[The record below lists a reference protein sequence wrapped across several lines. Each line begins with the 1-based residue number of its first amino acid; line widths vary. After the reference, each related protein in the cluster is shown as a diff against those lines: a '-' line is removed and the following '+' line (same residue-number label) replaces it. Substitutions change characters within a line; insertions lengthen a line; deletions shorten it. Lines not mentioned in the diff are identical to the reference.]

1 MKIIKKLIELL
12 TARQKKQVIILFFLM
27 IGGMFFETIGVGL
40 IIPVFTVL
48 SKSDSGSSVPYIH
61 AFYSLFNN
69 PSPGKIITIAMI
81 AMVIVYLIKN
91 LYLGFL
97 SWAQFRF
104 ANSLQVYLSQRL
116 FTIYL
121 FQPYTF
127 HLQRN
132 SAQLVRNVLTE
143 VSQYQAAIGQ
153 IMTLFSELLVVA
165 GITAL
170 LVTSEPVGAIA
181 VFITL
186 SGVAWLFNRLTKKKI
201 AKWGEER
208 LFHDGQTNQHLMQ
221 GLAGVKDVKILGREK
236 EFLRIFYGHQN
247 KRARLNR
254 LYAII
259 SNLPKLWLECLG
271 MIGLAL
277 LVIIMIA
284 QNKPLAS
291 IVPTL
296 SLFAVASF
304 RLMPSVNKILNA
316 FQGLSYTKSSI
327 EMIYD
332 ELNVDVPTEHFI
344 DLDKANYRLKKEI
357 KIENLTFYYPS
368 TKQPALKNCT
378 FSIPVGQ
385 SVGIIGS
392 SGSGKSTLIDI
403 VMGLLQPE
411 SGRILI
417 DESDINQSFSSLR
430 GWQNQIGY
438 VNQSIYLTDDTLRKN
453 VAFGINEKNI
463 DEEAIERAIKAA
475 QLDEF
480 INSLPDR
487 LETMVGERGVR
498 LSGGQR
504 QRIGIARALYHN
516 PPVLVLDEATS
527 ALDQITEQGVMESVK
542 LLKGKTIII
551 VAHRY
556 STIEHCDWIIKL
568 SHGKLVEEG
577 RPEDLLQKNIV
588 KNNKG

>member
-1 MKIIKKLIELL
+1 MKIIYKLVELL
-12 TARQKKQVIILFFLM
+12 TSRQKKRIIILFILM
-27 IGGMFFETIGVGL
+27 IGGMIFETLGVGL

-48 SKSDSGSSVPYIH
+48 TKTDSSTQSPYL
-61 AFYSLFNN
+61 AYFYSFFDN
-69 PSPGKIITIAMI
+69 PTPGKVISV
-81 AMVIVYLIKN
+81 AMVLMVIIYLIKN
-91 LYLGFL
+91 IYLGL
-97 SWAQFRF
+97 LAWAQYRF
-104 ANSLQVYLSQRL
+104 ANSLQVYLSQKL

-121 FQPYTF
+121 YQPYTF

-153 IMTLFSELLVVA
+153 IMTLASEILVIT

-170 LVTSEPVGAIA
+170 LVSSEPVGAIV

-186 SGVAWLFNRLTKKKI
+186 SGAAWAFNRLTKRKVV
-201 AKWGEER
+201 KWGEER
-208 LFHDGQTNQHLMQ
+208 LYHDGQTNQHLMQ
-221 GLAGVKDVKILGREK
+221 GLSGVKDVKVFGREK
-236 EFLRIFYGHQN
+236 EFLKIFYKHQT
-247 KRARLNR
+247 KRAKLNR

-259 SNLPKLWLECLG
+259 SNLPKLWLEFLG
-271 MIGLAL
+271 MLGLAL

-284 QNKPLAS
+284 QNKPIES

-316 FQGLSYTKSSI
+316 FQGLSYTKASI

-332 ELNVDVPTEHFI
+332 ELNVNIPTEHFI
-344 DLDKANYRLKKEI
+344 DLNKANYTLKKEI
-357 KIENLTFYYPS
+357 RIENLTFYYPA
-368 TKQPALKNCT
+368 TKQAALKNCT
-378 FSIPVGQ
+378 FTIPVGQ

-403 VMGLLQPE
+403 IMGLLQPE
-411 SGRILI
+411 SGRVLI
-417 DESDINQSFSSLR
+417 DENDINQSFSSLR

-463 DEEAIERAIKAA
+463 DDEAIERAIKAA

-487 LETMVGERGVR
+487 LDTMVGERGVR

-527 ALDQITEQGVMESVK
+527 ALDQLTEQGVMESVK

-568 SHGKLVEEG
+568 SHGKLIEEG
-577 RPEDLLQKNIV
+577 LPKDLLPRKQIQS
-588 KNNKG
+588 

>member
-12 TARQKKQVIILFFLM
+12 TSRQKKQIIILFFLM
-27 IGGMFFETIGVGL
+27 IGGMLFETLGVGL
-40 IIPVFTVL
+40 IIPFFTVL
-48 SKSDSGSSVPYIH
+48 SKSDSGSSIPYIRY
-61 AFYSLFNN
+61 FYSFFDN
-69 PSPGKIITIAMI
+69 PSPSKIITIAMVS
-81 AMVIVYLIKN
+81 MVIIYLIKN
-91 LYLGFL
+91 GYLGFL
-97 SWAQFRF
+97 AWAQFRF
-104 ANSLQVYLSQRL
+104 ANSMQVYLSQRL

-153 IMTLFSELLVVA
+153 IMTLFSEILVVA

-170 LVTSEPVGAIA
+170 LVSSEPLGAIT

-186 SGVAWLFNRLTKKKI
+186 SGVAWLFNSLTKKKV
-201 AKWGEER
+201 AKWGTER

-221 GLAGVKDVKILGREK
+221 GLSGVKDVKILGREK
-236 EFLRIFYGHQN
+236 EFLRIFYDHQT
-247 KRARLNR
+247 KRARLNC

-284 QNKPLAS
+284 QGKPLDS
-291 IVPTL
+291 ILPTL
-296 SLFAVASF
+296 TLFAVASF

-316 FQGLSYTKSSI
+316 FQGLSYTKASI

-332 ELNVDVPTEHFI
+332 ELRVEVPENRTKKLNSSFHQ
-344 DLDKANYRLKKEI
+344 LKKEI
-357 KIENLTFYYPS
+357 NVENLTFFYPS
-368 TKQPALKNCT
+368 TVQPALKNCS
-378 FSIPVGQ
+378 FSIPVGK

-403 VMGLLQPE
+403 ILGLLQPA
-411 SGRILI
+411 SGKVVI
-417 DESDINQSFSSLR
+417 DDYDINNSFEDLR
-430 GWQNQIGY
+430 GWQDQIGY

-453 VAFGINEKNI
+453 VAFGIFEENI
-463 DEEAIERAIKAA
+463 DDQAIDRAIKAA

-480 INSLPDR
+480 ISKLPEG

-527 ALDQITEQGVMESVK
+527 ALDQITEQGVMNSVR
-542 LLKGKTIII
+542 LLKDKTVII

-556 STIEHCDWIIKL
+556 STIEHCDWIVKL
-568 SHGKLVEEG
+568 SHGELIEEG
-577 RPEDLLQKNIV
+577 KPEDLLSKKPSKV
-588 KNNKG
+588 

>member
-1 MKIIKKLIELL
+1 MKTINKLIELL
-12 TARQKKQVIILFFLM
+12 TSRQKKQIIILFFLM
-27 IGGMFFETIGVGL
+27 IGGMLFETLGVGL

-48 SKSDSGSSVPYIH
+48 SKSDSGSSIPYIRY
-61 AFYSLFNN
+61 FYSFFDN
-69 PSPGKIITIAMI
+69 PSPAKIITIAMI
-81 AMVIVYLIKN
+81 SMVIIYLIKN
-91 LYLGFL
+91 AYLGFL
-97 SWAQFRF
+97 AWAQFRF
-104 ANSLQVYLSQRL
+104 ANSMQVYLSQRL

-121 FQPYTF
+121 YQPYTF

-153 IMTLFSELLVVA
+153 IMTLFSEILVVA

-170 LVTSEPVGAIA
+170 LVSSEPLGAIT

-186 SGVAWLFNRLTKKKI
+186 SGVAWLFNRLTKRKV
-201 AKWGEER
+201 AKWGAER

-221 GLAGVKDVKILGREK
+221 GLSGVKDVKILGREK
-236 EFLRIFYGHQN
+236 EFLRIFYSHQT

-271 MIGLAL
+271 MLGLAL

-284 QNKPLAS
+284 QNKPLDS

-296 SLFAVASF
+296 TLFAVASF

-316 FQGLSYTKSSI
+316 FQGLSYTKASI

-332 ELNVDVPTEHFI
+332 ELSFKIVDHH
-344 DLDKANYRLKKEI
+344 
-357 KIENLTFYYPS
+357 IENPDNKTYQLKEKITVEDLTFFYPA
-368 TKQPALKNCT
+368 TAQPALKNCS
-378 FSIPVGQ
+378 FSIPLGQ

-403 VMGLLQPE
+403 ILGLLQPA
-411 SGRILI
+411 SGRVLV
-417 DESDINQSFSSLR
+417 DTYDINQSYQSLR

-453 VAFGINEKNI
+453 VAFGIFEENI
-463 DEEAIERAIKAA
+463 DDKSIERAIKAA

-480 INSLPDR
+480 IDSLPHG
-487 LETMVGERGVR
+487 LNTMVGERGVR

-527 ALDQITEQGVMESVK
+527 ALDQLTEQGVMNSVK
-542 LLKGKTIII
+542 LLKGKTVII

-568 SHGKLVEEG
+568 SHGKLVSQGPATEILH
-577 RPEDLLQKNIV
+577 R
-588 KNNKG
+588 